1 MRCLVTGVA
10 GFIGSHLAE
19 RLLVEGHEVW
29 GIDNFANYYPRSI
42 KESNLAVARSWDSFR
57 LISKDIL
64 AGDLLPWLDGM
75 DWVFHL
81 AARPGVRNSWGH
93 EFASYVQDNV
103 LTTQRLLDA
112 LARVRHVRRFV
123 YASSSSVYGEVRH
136 VPLMERLQPHP
147 HSPYGMTKLAAEHLC
162 ALYQRNLGLPT
173 VSLRYFTV
181 YGPRQRPD
189 MAFQRFCLAA
199 LTREPLHIFGD
210 GTQRRDFTFVDDI
223 VEATLRAATCE
234 AANGEI
240 LNIGSGVQTSLREV
254 LTLLEEISETSL
266 DVRYEPAHP
275 GDVTETLAEIS
286 RARQLLNY
294 TPQIPLR
301 VGLAR
306 QFAEMVDLHI
316 RAGGSLVA

>member
-29 GIDNFANYYPRSI
+29 GIDNFATYYPRAI
-42 KESNLAVARSWDSFR
+42 KERNLAIARSWHNFT
-57 LISKDIL
+57 LLPKDIL
-64 AGDLLPWLDGM
+64 TDDLLPWLDGM

-81 AARPGVRNSWGH
+81 AARAGVRPSWGH
-93 EFASYVQDNV
+93 EFVSYVQDNV
-103 LTTQRLLDA
+103 LATQRLLDA
-112 LARVRHVRRFV
+112 LARVRCVRRFV
-123 YASSSSVYGEVRH
+123 YASSSSVYGEVRQ
-136 VPLMERLQPHP
+136 VPLTEQLQPRP

-162 ALYQRNLGLPT
+162 ALYQRNLGLPVVT
-173 VSLRYFTV
+173 LRYFTV

-189 MAFQRFCLAA
+189 MALQRFCQAA
-199 LTREPLHIFGD
+199 LTREPLSIFGD

-223 VEATLRAATCE
+223 VEATIRAATC
-234 AANGEI
+234 ATASGEV

-254 LTLLEEISETSL
+254 LALLEEVSESRLTI
-266 DVRYEPAHP
+266 RYEPAHP
-275 GDVTETLAEIS
+275 GDVTETLADIS
-286 RARQLLNY
+286 RARQILGY

-301 VGLAR
+301 VGLTR
-306 QFAEMVDLHI
+306 QFAEIVDLHI